1 MTTDA
6 SEQRRGAGTGE
17 PDRSEA
23 PAGEARRG
31 RLDGKVAIVTGA
43 GSTPGPGVG
52 TGKAT
57 AIVMAREGAKVVCV
71 DLHPERAEET
81 RAVIEEEGGTALVV
95 RADCTSSDDCQG
107 NLECVRGEKS
117 LFRDLSFRLE
127 AGACLMVQG
136 ANGSGKTSL
145 LRMLCGLAQPAQGEI
160 RWGGEPIRKLAEDY
174 RGELLYCGHAGA
186 VKDDLT
192 ALENAQISAT
202 LAGAPVDEASARQAL
217 RQLGLKG
224 REDLPARV
232 LSAGQR
238 RRVALSRL
246 LLEKRRLW
254 VLDEPLTA
262 LDKTAVTT
270 LCGVIDAHLAT
281 GGMAVLTSHQDL
293 PLAADRIAHL
303 RLD

>member
-1 MTTDA
+1 MLEA
-6 SEQRRGAGTGE
+6 S
-17 PDRSEA
+17 
-23 PAGEARRG
+23 
-31 RLDGKVAIVTGA
+31 
-43 GSTPGPGVG
+43 
-52 TGKAT
+52 
-57 AIVMAREGAKVVCV
+57 
-71 DLHPERAEET
+71 
-81 RAVIEEEGGTALVV
+81 
-95 RADCTSSDDCQG
+95 

-117 LFRDLSFRLE
+117 LFRDVSFQLE

-160 RWGGEPIRKLAEDY
+160 RWDGEPIRKLAEDY
-174 RGELLYCGHAGA
+174 RGELLYCGHVGA
-186 VKDDLT
+186 LKDDLT

-202 LAGAPVDEASARQAL
+202 LAGAPVAEEAARQAL

-238 RRVALSRL
+238 RRVALTRL

-262 LDKTAVTT
+262 LDKAAVAT
-270 LCGVIDAHLAT
+270 LCGVIDAHLAA
-281 GGMAVLTSHQDL
+281 GGMAGLTSHQDL
-293 PLAADRIAHL
+293 PLATTRIEQL